1 MARMARQWGSGT
13 LIACGILLS
22 SLAVAQPGVS
32 MFADKTTGTTLRT
45 PPPGTVIPV
54 TCQVSGGTGVPRPLD
69 CETVSFTVLLNHSLA
84 TGLQFFVNGDFRAGT
99 AFNPTDV
106 LPCIEP
112 VTGGYDQRCGEEQVV
127 DGLVQPDVHTG
138 NCIPSC
144 DYTAGNGRCACQA
157 GTTGSC
163 TCFRAWRFTVQPTK
177 FADVGAGASVCFN
190 ATSRV
195 LGAPTEGR
203 CVYFSLMLPPL
214 SLYAADPT
222 TALTAINPVYSMEA
236 VIGQELKIP
245 VVSTDMNAHEVM
257 TIDVEQFAVELP
269 NFLWESETLCR
280 ATGTAYAG
288 LSRPCPGGVW
298 QRHLV
303 YTPRIEEQGIRYNVY
318 FKSMDD
324 GLNSGAFINV
334 TRFVRVASLDGSSCG
349 TKFGMCPSL
358 GHLATGLVPEP
369 KLVVTVVQKKPIFM
383 LGVRDKLVY
392 EQPAGAVYGLLG
404 TQPGSPEA
412 NST

>member
-1 MARMARQWGSGT
+1 
-13 LIACGILLS
+13 
-22 SLAVAQPGVS
+22 
-32 MFADKTTGTTLRT
+32 
-45 PPPGTVIPV
+45 
-54 TCQVSGGTGVPRPLD
+54 
-69 CETVSFTVLLNHSLA
+69 
-84 TGLQFFVNGDFRAGT
+84 
-99 AFNPTDV
+99 
-106 LPCIEP
+106 
-112 VTGGYDQRCGEEQVV
+112 
-127 DGLVQPDVHTG
+127 
-138 NCIPSC
+138 
-144 DYTAGNGRCACQA
+144 
-157 GTTGSC
+157 
-163 TCFRAWRFTVQPTK
+163 
-177 FADVGAGASVCFN
+177 
-190 ATSRV
+190 
-195 LGAPTEGR
+195 
-203 CVYFSLMLPPL
+203 MLPPL

-269 NFLWESETLCR
+269 NFQWESETLCR

-404 TQPGSPEA
+404 TQRGSPEA